1 MIVKVKRE
9 GLHTIKMVKGSKAL
23 GATGKEEWSRR
34 KKSPI
39 SRGEIQDQNNKGRP
53 HNRSQRKKMTIKK
66 KVTTKK
72 MVLMD
77 KKPFLTPLLAKDS

>member
-9 GLHTIKMVKGSKAL
+9 GPHTIKMVKGSKAL
-23 GATGKEEWSRR
+23 GVTGKEEWSRR

-53 HNRSQRKKMTIKK
+53 HNRSQRKKRTIKK

-77 KKPFLTPLLAKDS
+77 KKPSLTPLLAKDS